1 MSENMENISEELTSE
16 EKITGK
22 IEKCKKKKR
31 IARKISLKANR
42 KKDKWTELS
51 FPTENKKFDYVVA
64 PANVLTSCAGLVA
77 GGAIAVSN
85 GENQTGGML
94 IGTVVGF
101 AVLPIACLAVGGAR
115 RITQLIA
122 DKCYKK
128 YDLQQKQLTRAKNKM
143 EKTSSQ
149 EL

>member
-1 MSENMENISEELTSE
+1 MNNKKKGEIMNNKEEITSE
-16 EKITGK
+16 
-22 IEKCKKKKR
+22 IEKCKSKK
-31 IARKISLKANR
+31 ILARKISSKANR

-51 FPTENKKFDYVVA
+51 FPTENKIFDYVVA

-85 GENQTGGML
+85 GENQMGGML
-94 IGTVVGF
+94 IGTAVGF
-101 AVLPIACLAVGGAR
+101 AVLPIACLAVGGVR
-115 RITQLIA
+115 RATQLIA

-128 YDLQQKQLTRAKNKM
+128 FDLKQKQLTRAKNKM
-143 EKTSSQ
+143 EQTSSQ